1 MSATVNWWDRAAC
14 RDMPRGLFFPQ
25 TRHGTCEAKAICA
38 TCPVTAPCLADQ
50 LGYERGA
57 PVGASLYGVY
67 GGLSANERGVILAA
81 ERKQARETAAKERG
95 EAA

>member
-14 RDMPRGLFFPQ
+14 RDMPRSLFFPA

-50 LGYERGA
+50 FKYERDA
-57 PVGASLYGVY
+57 PTGASLYGVF

-81 ERKQARETAAKERG
+81 ERREARETAAKEG
-95 EAA
+95 SAAA